1 MTALLHIYGSCAKHS
16 AFCSTLARAMICFY
30 IAWNSLAFYFP
41 DSRVSFEWCSNEG
54 DSAKKLSRITKASVH
69 FMRTDTVDTVSC
81 VYFSWGPLTCEKK
94 KTFATQRDTSGIRF
108 VFATFCVLFRLISV
122 WVRITFLGLFQT
134 LPLRLRINL
143 FAARWQRVLENQTE
157 EAGKPYEHS
166 ISCVNCL
173 NKQEYLHHFLA

>member
-94 KTFATQRDTSGIRF
+94 NNICHTTGHKWYTFCICDLLRF
-108 VFATFCVLFRLISV
+108 VPPDFCMGSHHI
-122 WVRITFLGLFQT
+122 LGIV
-134 LPLRLRINL
+134 PDI
-143 FAARWQRVLENQTE
+143 APEIENIFVC
-157 EAGKPYEHS
+157 S
-166 ISCVNCL
+166 
-173 NKQEYLHHFLA
+173 